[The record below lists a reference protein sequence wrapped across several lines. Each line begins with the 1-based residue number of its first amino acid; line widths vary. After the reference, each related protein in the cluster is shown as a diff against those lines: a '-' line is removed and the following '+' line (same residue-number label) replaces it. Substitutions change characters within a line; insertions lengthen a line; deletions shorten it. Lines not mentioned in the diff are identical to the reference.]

1 MSFPKPATCVD
12 QNGGGKCELHVISW
26 TTGLGVT
33 ALCHCWRGTC
43 LYLANLLCGKMGG
56 RRGGEGRGGKG
67 RRYSLANFKLDQME
81 SSEGLRSGLGY
92 QVGRESMLVCL
103 GRPVNVVCTRVRV
116 LC

>member
-1 MSFPKPATCVD
+1 MGEASVSSMLSAGQQGWGSQPCATV
-12 QNGGGKCELHVISW
+12 GG
-26 TTGLGVT
+26 
-33 ALCHCWRGTC
+33 GTC

-67 RRYSLANFKLDQME
+67 RRYSLANFKLDQMG